1 MYNTMTT
8 RTRIKAQ
15 LFPPLI
21 LVEVTTVQGGDAGT
35 LPPSSRGPGLAKC
48 PRVVLTEGKAVGG

>member
-1 MYNTMTT
+1 MTT
-8 RTRIKAQ
+8 RTRITAQ

-21 LVEVTTVQGGDAGT
+21 LVEVETTVHGRETGT

-48 PRVVLTEGKAVGG
+48 RQVIVTDGKAVVA

>member
-1 MYNTMTT
+1 MTT

-21 LVEVTTVQGGDAGT
+21 LVEVETTVHGRETGT
-35 LPPSSRGPGLAKC
+35 LPPSSRSPGLAKC
-48 PRVVLTEGKAVGG
+48 RPVIVVDGKAVGA

>member
-1 MYNTMTT
+1 MTT

-21 LVEVTTVQGGDAGT
+21 LVEVETIVQSREVGT

-48 PRVVLTEGKAVGG
+48 RAIVTEGKAVAL